1 MTDYQT
7 IQTQKEEDGLLTI
20 TLSRPDVMNAFNA
33 RMMHEMVDALD
44 HADADDTVRAIIV
57 TGSGER
63 AFCAGADLK
72 DFKNNFSLI
81 LNSIILDYQS
91 ATPIYTM

>member
-7 IQTQKEEDGLLTI
+7 IQTQEEEDGLLII

-57 TGSGER
+57 TGSG
-63 AFCAGADLK
+63 
-72 DFKNNFSLI
+72 
-81 LNSIILDYQS
+81 
-91 ATPIYTM
+91 

>member
-7 IQTQKEEDGLLTI
+7 IQTQKEEDGLLII

-57 TGSGER
+57 TGSGQR
-63 AFCAGADLK
+63 AFCAGADLSEGDK
-72 DFKNNFSLI
+72 TLI
-81 LNSIILDYQS
+81 MPNVRARRPSVRR
-91 ATPIYTM
+91 